1 MTVVTQKLLPSAK
14 IVAKKKTIPVSAL
27 KPAEM
32 ENSTKTSS
40 IKDKLILIKNF
51 LGEKYKIGLT
61 SWKTKRK
68 QRQQNKRREKEEK
81 LEKKNETQ
89 LSLPK
94 TKVSNPLSNIFSSI
108 SNFLLFLGGG
118 ILINEFFKLQDGLT
132 AIEKILP
139 IIEKGILFF
148 TGTLSNVTNFIDS
161 AYVGYD
167 KFKKQISDIT
177 GVKEEEVAKF
187 AGLLNKVI
195 NGTIIAAM
203 ITLRALPALLR
214 GRGRGGIGKDMGSGR
229 SGFSNRQVVN
239 TKGNQSIR
247 RYIGRHGI
255 DAARKRFGNDA
266 VKNLGGKFGRST
278 VTNLSR
284 KTLVKTFGKVG
295 TKKLLQFS
303 KNYISPI
310 VKKIPLIGALV
321 DFLLNVFVFKEP
333 LGRAAF
339 KAIGAGLGIWI
350 GGAIGTLIGGPI
362 GTFVGGF
369 AGSAGGDALGG
380 VIYDAIFGKSEGV
393 EVSQISEY
401 TSYEQNY
408 ETVLSYIQPI
418 EREV

>member
-27 KPAEM
+27 KPVEI

-40 IKDKLILIKNF
+40 IKEKLILIKNF
-51 LGEKYKIGLT
+51 LGEKYERGLT
-61 SWKTKRK
+61 SWRMKRRQRQEEKRK
-68 QRQQNKRREKEEK
+68 LREEK
-81 LEKKNETQ
+81 IEKKKETK
-89 LSLPK
+89 LSLPT
-94 TKVSNPLSNIFSSI
+94 TKVRNPLSNIFDSI

-118 ILINEFFKLQDGLT
+118 ILFNNFFDLQDGLT
-132 AIEKILP
+132 AVEKILP
-139 IIEKGILFF
+139 TIEKGILFF

-203 ITLRALPALLR
+203 ITLRALPGILR

-229 SGFSNRQVVN
+229 SGFSKRQVVN

-247 RYIGRHGI
+247 RYIRRHGI

-284 KTLVKTFGKVG
+284 NTLVKTFGKVG

-310 VKKIPLIGALV
+310 VKKIPLIGALL
-321 DFLLNVFVFKEP
+321 DFALNYFVFKEP

-339 KAIGAGLGIWI
+339 KAIGAGLGLWI
-350 GGAIGTLIGGPI
+350 GGALGTLIGGPV

-380 VIYDAIFGKSEGV
+380 VIYDAVFGKSEGT

-401 TSYEQNY
+401 TSYEQNS
-408 ETVLSYIQPI
+408 ETILSYIQPI